1 MPAALVLCLLLFLLA
16 GGIFFTSSLQDRIF
30 EERTTQ
36 LVEITSQVQVN
47 LDLALDA
54 HWNYLTA
61 AVNILRHQQFDTAE
75 DVISYIGTLDRL
87 LETDAYHS
95 KLMLLDDQ
103 GNCYD
108 ADGTHGVWSD
118 IGLISGGGKRNTFIS
133 DSYDQQSS
141 YWTFVQ
147 TLDAPLEL
155 SLIHI

>member
-87 LETDAYHS
+87 L
-95 KLMLLDDQ
+95 
-103 GNCYD
+103 
-108 ADGTHGVWSD
+108 V
-118 IGLISGGGKRNTFIS
+118 
-133 DSYDQQSS
+133 
-141 YWTFVQ
+141 
-147 TLDAPLEL
+147 
-155 SLIHI
+155 